1 MTKTDV
7 TLVDSMQ
14 TVRVT
19 LEEEFSDRGPNREN
33 PFKTNRIAFNIY
45 DFQPWQAMPMRRHKN
60 SDSVLLVI
68 QGDGMMFMDDDNFS
82 LEQGEAVYVPAGAC
96 YGILAGDNDMVVI
109 SSQGPM
115 PVETETG
122 RGMEYRCPACDL
134 ETPVSG
140 RITDNIETTCP
151 RCDARLRLSREA
163 ERLRAEEIGPP
174 SFIEAGAGA
183 KGMTG
188 AGGEE
193 TTAQGEEGPEIL
205 EQEME
210 EAAARAT
217 NEQGG
222 HGAEEKDK
230 AARIAF
236 SAYDFEPWQVLP
248 MHMNPE
254 SDTVLYVASGQGIM
268 YLNDEEQSVDAGM
281 AVYVPAGATYGILA
295 GDNDMIAVAVQ
306 CPVPIE
312 SMAFENLGYNCPVC
326 DLGTPVTSNTFTG
339 CITVCPRCNVK
350 LKLTK
355 QEDGFEAEETTE
367 PAPASA
373 ETV

>member
-1 MTKTDV
+1 MMTKPDV

-19 LEEEFSDRGPNREN
+19 LEEEFSDRKPGREN

-45 DFQPWQAMPMRRHKN
+45 DFEAWQAMPMRRHKN
-60 SDSVLLVI
+60 SDSVLLAI
-68 QGDGMMFMDDDNFS
+68 QGDGMMFLDNDTFS

-96 YGILAGDNDMVVI
+96 YGILAGENDMVVI
-109 SSQGPM
+109 ASQGPT
-115 PVETETG
+115 PVDTEAG
-122 RGMEYRCPACDL
+122 KGMGYRCPACDL
-134 ETPVSG
+134 ETPVSVNAA
-140 RITDNIETTCP
+140 DNVETICP
-151 RCDARLRLSREA
+151 RCDARLRLKREA
-163 ERLRAEEIGPP
+163 ERFSAEEIGPP
-174 SFIEAGAGA
+174 AFIEAAAGA
-183 KGMTG
+183 EGTTG

-193 TTAQGEEGPEIL
+193 TAGQGEDSEIL
-205 EQEME
+205 ELEME
-210 EAAARAT
+210 EAARRAT
-217 NEQGG
+217 ETDEQAG
-222 HGAEEKDK
+222 HGAGGE
-230 AARIAF
+230 AARVAF
-236 SAYDFEPWQVLP
+236 SAFQFEPWQVLP

-254 SDTVLYVASGQGIM
+254 SDTILYIASGQGIM
-268 YLNDEEQSVDAGM
+268 YLNDEEQSVDAGV

-312 SMAFENLGYNCPVC
+312 SMAFENLGYNCPIC
-326 DLGTPVTSNTFTG
+326 DLGTPVTTNTFSG

-355 QEDGFEAEETTE
+355 QEEGFEAEETTE

>member
-1 MTKTDV
+1 MMTKSDV

-19 LEEEFSDRGPNREN
+19 LEEEFSDRKPNREN

-45 DFQPWQAMPMRRHKN
+45 DFEPWQAMPMHRHKN
-60 SDSVLLVI
+60 SDSVLLAI
-68 QGDGMMFMDDDNFS
+68 QGDGMMFLDDDTFS

-109 SSQGPM
+109 ASQGPA
-115 PVETETG
+115 PVETEPG

-134 ETPVSG
+134 ETPVS
-140 RITDNIETTCP
+140 RNIADNTETICP
-151 RCDARLRLSREA
+151 RCDARLRLKREA
-163 ERLRAEEIGPP
+163 ERLSVEEVGPP
-174 SFIEAGAGA
+174 AFIEAEAGA
-183 KGMTG
+183 AETTG

-193 TTAQGEEGPEIL
+193 MTGQDKEGTEIL
-205 EQEME
+205 EIDME
-210 EAAARAT
+210 EAARRAT
-217 NEQGG
+217 DEQAG
-222 HGAEEKDK
+222 HGTEEGN

-236 SAYDFEPWQVLP
+236 SAFQFEPWQVLP

-254 SDTVLYVASGQGIM
+254 SDTILYFASGQGIM
-268 YLNDEEQSVDAGM
+268 YLNDEEQSVDAGV

-295 GDNDMIAVAVQ
+295 GDYDMIAVAVQ

-326 DLGTPVTSNTFTG
+326 DLGTPVTTNTFSG
-339 CITVCPRCNVK
+339 CVTVCPRCNIK

-355 QEDGFEAEETTE
+355 LEDGFEAEETTE